1 MLSLMMRDIRNYR
14 KSATNTAGMWWLGGL
29 GALLI
34 ALTLAGLSLHRPGA
48 VTLPSPR
55 AAHVFVE
62 LAALAALVYFA
73 AVATVLR
80 RPMPRGTL
88 WLVLGV
94 ALAMRALVLPAP
106 PFLSSDMYR
115 YVWDGKVQNA
125 GISPYLYIPDNPALA
140 KLRDTAIYP
149 HIGRVGSAR
158 TIYPPTAQLVFRLVA
173 AISPTVLAMKAAMVG
188 FELLGIGAIIV
199 VLGRVGLPR
208 ERVLIYAWNPL
219 TVWAFA
225 GNGHADAIAIG
236 LIGLA
241 LLARMGRRDGVT
253 GALLGAATLVKF
265 LPGAVAPAFWRQR
278 DWRLP
283 VTAAAVMVALYAC
296 YIGVG
301 WRVLGFLPG
310 YAREEGL
317 DSGMGFWLL
326 AGLDDLVHLPAFAA
340 RVYTALAACA
350 LAGLAAWVAFRPRP
364 EANGS
369 RADMVRV
376 GGDAA
381 LLAAATM
388 LALSPHYSWYY
399 AWLALPCCLCPWRSV
414 IYLSAA
420 GLLLDINPLNE
431 HFLWPCLLFVP
442 AIALGLRDLRAA
454 RPARTTAPAS
464 LSPTDAIGRSS

>member
-1 MLSLMMRDIRNYR
+1 
-14 KSATNTAGMWWLGGL
+14 MWRLVVLGT
-29 GALLI
+29 LLI
-34 ALTLAGLSLHRPGA
+34 ALTLAGFSLHRPGA
-48 VTLPSPR
+48 VALPSGH
-55 AAHVFVE
+55 AAHVFVA
-62 LAALAALVYFA
+62 LAALAAGLYFA

-80 RPMPRGTL
+80 WPMPHGTL
-88 WLVLGV
+88 WIVLGV

-125 GISPYLYIPDNPALA
+125 GISPYLYIPDDPALA
-140 KLRDTAIYP
+140 KLRDAAIYP
-149 HIGRVGSAR
+149 HIGRVEYAR

-173 AISPTVLAMKAAMVG
+173 AISPTVLAMKAAMLG
-188 FELLGIGAIIV
+188 FELLGIGAIIA

-219 TVWAFA
+219 TVWSFA

-236 LIGLA
+236 LIGMA
-241 LLARMGRRDGVT
+241 LLARTGRRDGLT

-265 LPGAVAPAFWRQR
+265 LPGAVAPAFWRYR

-283 VTAAAVMVALYAC
+283 VAAVAVMVALYAC
-296 YIGVG
+296 YAGVG
-301 WRVLGFLPG
+301 WRVLGYLPG

-317 DSGMGFWLL
+317 DSGTGFWLL
-326 AGLDDLVHLPAFAA
+326 AGLDDIVHLPAFAA
-340 RVYTALAACA
+340 HLYTALAACL
-350 LAGLAAWVAFRPRP
+350 LAALAAWVAFRPRP
-364 EANGS
+364 ETTGS

-381 LLAAATM
+381 LLAAATL

-420 GLLLDINPLNE
+420 GLLLDVNPLNE
-431 HFLWPCLLFVP
+431 HFLWPCLLLVP
-442 AIALGLRDLRAA
+442 AVALGLRDLHLAA
-454 RPARTTAPAS
+454 RAPAAMPATVTATGS
-464 LSPTDAIGRSS
+464 VGRSP

>member
-1 MLSLMMRDIRNYR
+1 MVKMFSIRDRRI
-14 KSATNTAGMWWLGGL
+14 WLLAGL
-29 GALLI
+29 GCVLI
-34 ALTLAGLSLHRPGA
+34 VTMLAGLSLHRPGA
-48 VTLPSPR
+48 IALPSGH
-55 AAHVFVE
+55 AAHIFVAI
-62 LAALAALVYFA
+62 AAFAAVVYFG

-125 GISPYLYIPDNPALA
+125 GISPYRYIPDDPALA
-140 KLRDTAIYP
+140 ELRDAAVYP
-149 HIGRVGSAR
+149 HIGRAEYAR
-158 TIYPPTAQLVFRLVA
+158 TIYPPTAQLVFRAVA

-188 FELLGIGAIIV
+188 FELMGIGAIIA
-199 VLGRVGLPR
+199 VLGRVRLPR

-236 LIGLA
+236 LIGMA
-241 LLARMGRRDGVT
+241 LLTRTGRRDGLT

-265 LPGAVAPAFWRQR
+265 LPGAVVPAFWRYR

-283 VTAAAVMVALYAC
+283 VAAAAVMVAFYAC
-296 YIGVG
+296 YASVG

-326 AGLDDLVHLPAFAA
+326 AGLDDIVHLPAFAA
-340 RVYTALAACA
+340 RLYTAVAACA
-350 LAGLAAWVAFRPRP
+350 LTGLAVWVALRPRP
-364 EANGS
+364 ETTGS

-399 AWLALPCCLCPWRSV
+399 AWLALPCCLCPWWSV

-420 GLLLDINPLNE
+420 GLLLDVNPLNE

-442 AIALGLRDLRAA
+442 AIALGLRDVHFAAHARAA
-454 RPARTTAPAS
+454 TPATILATGTT
-464 LSPTDAIGRSS
+464 GRSP

>member
-1 MLSLMMRDIRNYR
+1 
-14 KSATNTAGMWWLGGL
+14 MWLLAGL

-34 ALTLAGLSLHRPGA
+34 ALILAGLSLHRPGA
-48 VTLPSPR
+48 ITLPSGH
-55 AAHVFVE
+55 AAHIFVAISAV
-62 LAALAALVYFA
+62 AAGVYFA

-80 RPMPRGTL
+80 RPMPRSTV

-125 GISPYLYIPDNPALA
+125 GISPYRYIPNDPALA
-140 KLRDTAIYP
+140 NLRDAAAYP
-149 HIGRVGSAR
+149 HIGRVGYAR
-158 TIYPPTAQLVFRLVA
+158 TIYPPAAQLVFRAVA
-173 AISPTVLAMKAAMVG
+173 AISPTVLAMKSAMLG
-188 FELLGIGAIIV
+188 FELLGIGAIIA

-208 ERVLIYAWNPL
+208 ERVLIYAWSPL
-219 TVWAFA
+219 TVWSFA

-241 LLARMGRRDGVT
+241 LLARSARRDGLT

-265 LPGAVAPAFWRQR
+265 LPGAVAPAFWPRW

-283 VTAAAVMVALYAC
+283 VAAAVVIVALYAC
-296 YIGVG
+296 YIDVG
-301 WRVLGFLPG
+301 WHVLGFLPG

-317 DSGMGFWLL
+317 DNGHGYWLL
-326 AGLDDLVHLPAFAA
+326 AGLDDVVHLPAFAA
-340 RVYTALAACA
+340 RLYAVLAACA
-350 LAGLAAWVAFRPRP
+350 LVSLAAWIAFRPRP
-364 EANGS
+364 EPNGS
-369 RADMVRV
+369 RADMLRV

-420 GLLLDINPLNE
+420 ALLLDINPLNE

-442 AIALGLRDLRAA
+442 AIALGFRDF
-454 RPARTTAPAS
+454 RPGGSARTTAPVS
-464 LSPTDAIGRSS
+464 LRSPDAVGRSP

>member
-1 MLSLMMRDIRNYR
+1 M
-14 KSATNTAGMWWLGGL
+14 L

-34 ALTLAGLSLHRPGA
+34 ALTLAGLSLHRPGGIA
-48 VTLPSPR
+48 LPSPR
-55 AAHVFVE
+55 AAKVFVAI
-62 LAALAALVYFA
+62 AALADGVYFA
-73 AVATVLR
+73 AVATVLH
-80 RPMPRGTL
+80 RPMPRGAL

-94 ALAMRALVLPAP
+94 ALAMRVLVLPAP

-125 GISPYLYIPDNPALA
+125 GISPYRYIPDNPALA

-149 HIGRVGSAR
+149 HIGRVKYAR
-158 TIYPPTAQLVFRLVA
+158 TIYPPTAQLVFRAVA
-173 AISPTVLAMKAAMVG
+173 AISPTVLAMKVAMLG
-188 FELLGIGAIIV
+188 FELLGIGAVTV
-199 VLGRVGLPR
+199 VLSRVGLPR
-208 ERVLIYAWNPL
+208 ERVVIYAWNPL
-219 TVWAFA
+219 TVWSFA

-236 LIGLA
+236 LMGLA
-241 LLARMGRRDGVT
+241 LLARTVRRDGLT

-265 LPGAVAPAFWRQR
+265 LPGAVAPAFWRR
-278 DWRLP
+278 WDWRLP
-283 VTAAAVMVALYAC
+283 VAAAVVMVALYAC

-317 DSGMGFWLL
+317 DSGSGYWLL
-326 AGLDDLVHLPAFAA
+326 AGLDDVVHLPPFAA
-340 RVYTALAACA
+340 RLYTALAACA

-364 EANGS
+364 EPDGS
-369 RADMVRV
+369 RADVVRV
-376 GGDAA
+376 GGDTA

-442 AIALGLRDLRAA
+442 AIVLGLRDLHPAGAA
-454 RPARTTAPAS
+454 RTAAPAP
-464 LSPTDAIGRSS
+464 LRSPDAIGRSP

>member
-1 MLSLMMRDIRNYR
+1 MSDIRNDR
-14 KSATNTAGMWWLGGL
+14 MWLLAGL
-29 GALLI
+29 GCLLI
-34 ALTLAGLSLHRPGA
+34 VLTLAGLLLHRPGA
-48 VTLPSPR
+48 IALPSGH
-55 AAHVFVE
+55 AAHIFVAI
-62 LAALAALVYFA
+62 AALAAVVYFV
-73 AVATVLR
+73 AVAMVLR
-80 RPMPRGTL
+80 RPMPRSTL

-94 ALAMRALVLPAP
+94 SLAMRALVLPAP

-115 YVWDGKVQNA
+115 YVWDGKVQNS
-125 GISPYLYIPDNPALA
+125 GISPYRYIPDNPALA

-149 HIGRVGSAR
+149 HIGRAEYAR
-158 TIYPPTAQLVFRLVA
+158 TIYPPTAQLVFRVVA
-173 AISPTVLAMKAAMVG
+173 AISPTILAMKAAMVG
-188 FELLGIGAIIV
+188 FELVGIGAVIV
-199 VLGRVGLPR
+199 VLGRVGLPC

-219 TVWAFA
+219 TVWSFA

-241 LLARMGRRDGVT
+241 LLARTGRRDGVT
-253 GALLGAATLVKF
+253 GVLLGAATLVKF
-265 LPGAVAPAFWRQR
+265 LPGAVAPAFWRHR

-283 VTAAAVMVALYAC
+283 VAAAAVMVALYAC
-296 YIGVG
+296 YISVG

-317 DSGMGFWLL
+317 DSGTGFWLL
-326 AGLDDLVHLPAFAA
+326 AGLDDIVHLPAFAA
-340 RVYTALAACA
+340 RLYTMLAACA
-350 LAGLAAWVAFRPRP
+350 LAGLAAWVVFRPRP
-364 EANGS
+364 EADGS

-388 LALSPHYSWYY
+388 VALSPHYSWYY
-399 AWLALPCCLCPWRSV
+399 AWLAVPCCLCPWRSV

-442 AIALGLRDLRAA
+442 VIALAVRDLHGAA
-454 RPARTTAPAS
+454 RAGAVVPATV
-464 LSPTDAIGRSS
+464 AIGRSS

>member
-1 MLSLMMRDIRNYR
+1 VSGSTTTQER
-14 KSATNTAGMWWLGGL
+14 TAAVGMWRLAGL
-29 GALLI
+29 GVLLI
-34 ALTLAGLSLHRPGA
+34 GLTLAGLSLHRPGA
-48 VTLPSPR
+48 IALPSLR
-55 AAHVFVE
+55 AAQAFVAISAV
-62 LAALAALVYFA
+62 AAGVYFA
-73 AVATVLR
+73 AAVAVLR
-80 RPMPRGTL
+80 RPMPRGAL

-94 ALAMRALVLPAP
+94 ALAMRVLVLPAP
-106 PFLSSDMYR
+106 PLLSSDMYR

-125 GISPYLYIPDNPALA
+125 GISPYRYIPGDPKLA
-140 KLRDTAIYP
+140 KLRDAAIYP

-158 TIYPPTAQLVFRLVA
+158 TIYPPAAQLVFRLVA
-173 AISPTVLAMKAAMVG
+173 AISPTVLAMKAIMVG
-188 FELLGIGAIIV
+188 FELLGIGAIIA

-241 LLARMGRRDGVT
+241 LLARSVRRDGVT

-265 LPGAVAPAFWRQR
+265 IPGAVAPAFWRR
-278 DWRLP
+278 WDWRLP
-283 VTAAAVMVALYAC
+283 AAAAAVIVVLYTF
-296 YIGVG
+296 YIDVG

-317 DSGMGFWLL
+317 DSGTGFWLL
-326 AGLDDLVHLPAFAA
+326 AGLGDLFHFPAIAA
-340 RVYTALAACA
+340 RIYTALAVCA
-350 LAGLAAWVAFRPRP
+350 LAGLAIWIAFRPRP
-364 EANGS
+364 EADGS

-399 AWLALPCCLCPWRSV
+399 AWLALPCCLCPRSSL

-442 AIALGLRDLRAA
+442 TIALGLRDLGRFHPARAA
-454 RPARTTAPAS
+454 APVS
-464 LSPTDAIGRSS
+464 LGSRDAIGRSP

>member
-1 MLSLMMRDIRNYR
+1 MAPRLKMYEMRNVRI
-14 KSATNTAGMWWLGGL
+14 WLLAGL
-29 GALLI
+29 GCLLI
-34 ALTLAGLSLHRPGA
+34 VLTLAGLSLHRPGA
-48 VTLPSPR
+48 IALPSVH
-55 AAHVFVE
+55 AAHIFVAI
-62 LAALAALVYFA
+62 AALAAVVYFVA
-73 AVATVLR
+73 IATVLR

-88 WLVLGV
+88 WLVLGI

-125 GISPYLYIPDNPALA
+125 GISPYRYIPDNPALA
-140 KLRDTAIYP
+140 RLRGGAIYP
-149 HIGRVGSAR
+149 HIGRVEYAR
-158 TIYPPTAQLVFRLVA
+158 TIYPPTAQLVFRVVA
-173 AISPTVLAMKAAMVG
+173 AVSPTVLAMKAAMLG
-188 FELLGIGAIIV
+188 FELLGVAAIIA

-236 LIGLA
+236 LIGIA
-241 LLARMGRRDGVT
+241 LLARARRHDGLT

-265 LPGAVAPAFWRQR
+265 LPGAVTPAFWRYR

-283 VTAAAVMVALYAC
+283 VAAGAVMVAFYAC
-296 YIGVG
+296 YASVG

-326 AGLDDLVHLPAFAA
+326 AGLDDIVHLPAFAA
-340 RVYTALAACA
+340 RLYAAVAACA
-350 LAGLAAWVAFRPRP
+350 LAGLAAWVALRPRP
-364 EANGS
+364 ETIGS

-388 LALSPHYSWYY
+388 VALSPHYSWYY

-420 GLLLDINPLNE
+420 GLLLDVNPLNE

-442 AIALGLRDLRAA
+442 AIALGLRDLHFAAHARAV
-454 RPARTTAPAS
+454 PATVTAS
-464 LSPTDAIGRSS
+464 GAIGRSS